1 MNICDKLNITVSRKS
16 DHKLLPFL
24 ACCIM
29 NRNIIKDLPYL
40 FNEFAP
46 DEEKD
51 IAIIHSQINL
61 FFLFIVKLVNK
72 HYVFPLLLSNLPRMK
87 PE

>member
-1 MNICDKLNITVSRKS
+1 LSRKS

-29 NRNIIKDLPYL
+29 KHYFIKDLPQL
-40 FNEFAP
+40 FNQFAP

-51 IAIIHSQINL
+51 IAIIHSQINI
-61 FFLFIVKLVNK
+61 FFFIIIKFVNK
-72 HYVFPLLLSNLPRMK
+72 HFVFPQLLSNLPRMK